1 MEPSMTADAKPLPAP
16 ISADRP
22 RGSRWDYALFAA
34 LSVLPVVAAVADL
47 PLALIIAASAPALI
61 ALQWLVWRRGG
72 WRLIGPHSYYDLI
85 RISRKGRTT
94 LLRTLFLVALF
105 GAVAYTFEKHRPAS
119 LNVDVHRIARLRD
132 QLARLNMRCVHAWFL
147 LQNITIVILTP
158 AYLGGAI
165 AEEREGGTLDLL
177 LATGLY
183 GREIVLGKLLARL
196 VHLGGFLIAGLPV
209 FSIMLVLGGI
219 DVWVLLTGWV
229 NSAALLLTTASFCI
243 MFSTMPVRAS
253 TAIMFSYGVV
263 LPIGGCCV
271 GFWETELHG
280 ATFLNWTE
288 PLIFLGIGYG
298 FTIAFCVSVAIT
310 AVRLPEMPH
319 EAGASRWNQ
328 PEPVLPAVIG
338 AFAQTP
344 PAVAELVNEAVHRSR
359 LPPVADDALLWK
371 ERYTG
376 GRSLLVIPEFLVLL
390 VMPAA
395 MLIPLLLASGS
406 AIIADSDRTLVGV
419 LHGFADG
426 WGDGLRGAYAFF
438 LICYGI
444 GVAFRTAGS
453 VVRERQMHTL
463 DMLLQLPGERH
474 EILSAKW
481 LGALF
486 KGRPWLML
494 AVGDLW
500 FGLVIGVYHPV
511 TFLFLLLGAVPWIL
525 ALCSVGLL
533 ISTIVRTTAQANL
546 AMGCTLLAL
555 AVYAGT
561 IGSPPRS
568 LVCTWWDSPSLAW
581 GDYMSLAVSTVAALL
596 VACWASALAS
606 TVFARK

>member
-1 MEPSMTADAKPLPAP
+1 MTADAKPLPVP
-16 ISADRP
+16 TSADRP

-34 LSVLPVVAAVADL
+34 LTVSPVVAAVADL
-47 PLALIIAASAPALI
+47 PLTVIIAASAPPLV

-85 RISRKGRTT
+85 RMSRKGRTT
-94 LLRTLFLVALF
+94 LLRVLFLVALF
-105 GAVAYTFEKHRPAS
+105 GAIAYTFERHRPAN
-119 LNVDVHRIARLRD
+119 LKVNVHRIADLRE
-132 QLARLNMRCVHAWFL
+132 QLARLNMRCAHAWFL

-165 AEEREGGTLDLL
+165 AEERERGTLQLL

-183 GREIVLGKLLARL
+183 GREILLGKLLARL
-196 VHLGGFLIAGLPV
+196 VHLGAFLVAGLPV

-219 DVWVLLTGWV
+219 DVWVLLTGWIH
-229 NSAALLLTTASFCI
+229 SAVLLLTAASVCI

-253 TAIMFSYGVV
+253 SAIVISYAVV

-271 GFWETELHG
+271 GLWETELQG
-280 ATFLNWTE
+280 ATFADSTE
-288 PLIFLGIGYG
+288 SLIFLAIGYG

-319 EAGASRWNQ
+319 EAGALRWEQ
-328 PEPVLPAVIG
+328 PEPILPAVVE

-344 PAVAELVNEAVHRSR
+344 PAVAELVNEAVHWPR
-359 LPPVADDALLWK
+359 LPPVADNALLWK

-395 MLIPLLLASGS
+395 MLIPLLMASGS
-406 AIIADSDRTLVGV
+406 AIIADGDRTLAGV
-419 LHGFADG
+419 LHGFADS
-426 WGDGLRGAYAFF
+426 WGDGLRAAYGFF
-438 LICYGI
+438 LVCYCI
-444 GVAFRTAGS
+444 GVAFRAAGC
-453 VVRERQMHTL
+453 VVRERQRHTL
-463 DMLLQLPGERH
+463 DMLLQLPTERH

-481 LGALF
+481 LGALL
-486 KGRPWLML
+486 KGWPWLIL
-494 AVGDLW
+494 AVGDLC

-511 TFLFLLLGAVPWIL
+511 TFLFLLLGPVPWIL

-533 ISTIVRTTAQANL
+533 ISTIVSTTAQANL
-546 AMGCTLLAL
+546 AMGCTLLAV
-555 AVYAGT
+555 AVCAGT
-561 IGSPPRS
+561 IGAAPKSM
-568 LVCTWWDSPSLAW
+568 VCSWWGTPSLAW
-581 GDYMSLAVSTVAALL
+581 GDAMTLAVSTAAALL
-596 VACWASALAS
+596 VACWASAMAS
-606 TVFARK
+606 LVFARK